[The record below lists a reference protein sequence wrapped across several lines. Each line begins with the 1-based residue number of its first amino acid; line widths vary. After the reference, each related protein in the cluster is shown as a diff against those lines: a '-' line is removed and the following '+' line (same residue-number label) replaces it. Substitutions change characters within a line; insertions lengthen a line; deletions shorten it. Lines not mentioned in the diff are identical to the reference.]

1 MPRRHGME
9 ANEKQPGLALQ
20 FLGWG
25 QYNCNGA
32 IFCTELGQA
41 VSGTDD
47 WTGNYR
53 QRRNSSA
60 AGRNTA
66 DSEGQYVFLFFV

>member
-1 MPRRHGME
+1 MPQRHGME
-9 ANEKQPGLALQ
+9 ANEKQPGPALR
-20 FLGWG
+20 FFGLC

-32 IFCTELGQA
+32 IFWIELRQA